1 MSRYAGIEIGGTK
14 VVIALGSGPGD
25 LSSPVRIP
33 TTTPEA
39 TLAAVVDV
47 IAREIDAGGIDAI
60 GVGSFGPVRVDP
72 GASDY
77 GYILRTPKAG
87 WSGIDLLTPLRA
99 FGLPIALDTD
109 VTVAA
114 LGEGTWGACSGLRDY
129 AYVTV
134 GTGVGVG
141 IVVGGHPVHGRLHP
155 EAGHLM
161 VRRDPVR
168 DPFPGN
174 CPFHADC
181 LEGLI
186 SGPAIE
192 RRLGQPGAT
201 AAPDHAVWELIAD
214 YLAQLAATLCYV
226 VAPQRIVL
234 GGGVGQNSHLI
245 ARVQAAVARQLGGYL
260 PDLEGST
267 ALASLVVAPALGDR
281 SGVLGAVALAMR
293 AHSARTA
300 DDVE

>member
-1 MSRYAGIEIGGTK
+1 MSRYAGVEIGGTK
-14 VVIALGSGPGD
+14 VVIAFGSGPGD
-25 LSSPVRIP
+25 LSPPVRIS

-39 TLAAVVDV
+39 TLAAIVEV
-47 IAREIDAGGIDAI
+47 IRREADAGGIDAI
-60 GVGSFGPVRVDP
+60 GVASFGPVRVDP
-72 GASDY
+72 RASDY
-77 GYILRTPKAG
+77 GHILRTPKAG
-87 WSGIDLLTPLRA
+87 WSGTDLLAPLRF

-109 VTVAA
+109 VTGAA
-114 LGEGTWGACSGLRDY
+114 LGEGTWGACNGLRDY

-161 VRRDPVR
+161 VRRDRMR
-168 DPFPGN
+168 DPFPGI
-174 CPFHADC
+174 CPFHGDC

-201 AAPDHAVWELIAD
+201 IAPDHPVWELIAD

-226 VAPQRIVL
+226 VAPQRIVF
-234 GGGVGQNSHLI
+234 GGGVGQNPHLI
-245 ARVQAAVARQLGGYL
+245 ARLLASLARELGGYL
-260 PDLEGST
+260 PDLENST
-267 ALASLVVAPALGDR
+267 ARASLVVAPALGDR

-293 AHSARTA
+293 AHSPRTA
-300 DDVE
+300 DNAK